1 MSRNKRLSCVG
12 AAIVAFGLG
21 QVTAQVRLVA
31 DLHLQSKIIRGEP
44 LSFHAVG
51 DEVWI
56 IVEDG
61 LWRTDGTAAGT
72 FEVARTQPTELA
84 SMPDGTVYFVMES
97 GGNGL
102 ELHFGRARSSALR
115 LFDIYRGSASS
126 SPREL
131 TRIGDGS
138 SAQPYRVVFSA
149 EDEVSGREL
158 WVCDGTTASLFH
170 DFEPGSRSGDPRHL
184 TSDELIFACTA
195 QDPLRQIFRTQW
207 ADSPRTWEAR
217 LAVADGM
224 RAEGGGALWFHE
236 NGAPGWWAEGQF
248 VPPVGAQW
256 WWQPE
261 FPTHLGGALAIGLP
275 TSSSPVFEL
284 GVLRLQKD
292 FQGWQFSYQAGLSG
306 LKPELRDA
314 ASTGALTCFAATD
327 ASRGTE
333 PWRINGS
340 SVARLSDIENG
351 SASSFPAG
359 FTAAGAAIYFTA
371 RRSDTGRE
379 LWKTDG
385 ATTTLVTDFNGPN
398 DGCRPMPGAAI
409 GSTLVFARAGKSGWL
424 YKSDGS
430 ATGTVPILPI
440 VNPAS
445 HPDDFEVAADRLF
458 FTASSSESARSLYVA
473 DGERVRWIR
482 SFASSAPPRYLCRV
496 GDKLLFNANGELWQ
510 VDDQGNSATQVS
522 SLDARF
528 LVRVGSRAV
537 CSVGSEVWLSDGS
550 TSLRVVDTQQ
560 TAASWRPF
568 FAPVGTSGSFVFAD
582 DTLWVSDGS
591 ALGTSEV
598 APVSDPAFMTALGA
612 QVVFAATTPEHG
624 RELWRT
630 DGTSAGTLLVADLA
644 SGSAS
649 SSPRGFAVLGDRVF
663 FFANGDELWLSDG
676 TASGTRLVKDLGVD
690 PVSLG
695 GLAPVGSRHVYFRA
709 STPSTGLELWRSDGT
724 SAGTSLVVQAHQGTF
739 DGFETPLSEVDR
751 YRWSMPAYRDELWFS
766 AAVTDGHFE
775 LYAFGNGATAWRG
788 APGCG
793 VLARTPS
800 LEASDPVLGQT
811 MTLACRNLRSGS
823 VGLLFLGFEGRTPLA
838 ADCDLWFEPL
848 RPTFL
853 LEGWLQ
859 TTGTSHTTSLVLPD
873 DAALIGWKL
882 TLQALFAPSDAVR
895 GFDASNAVHLVLGR

>member
-1 MSRNKRLSCVG
+1 
-12 AAIVAFGLG
+12 
-21 QVTAQVRLVA
+21 
-31 DLHLQSKIIRGEP
+31 
-44 LSFHAVG
+44 
-51 DEVWI
+51 
-56 IVEDG
+56 
-61 LWRTDGTAAGT
+61 
-72 FEVARTQPTELA
+72 
-84 SMPDGTVYFVMES
+84 
-97 GGNGL
+97 
-102 ELHFGRARSSALR
+102 
-115 LFDIYRGSASS
+115 
-126 SPREL
+126 
-131 TRIGDGS
+131 
-138 SAQPYRVVFSA
+138 
-149 EDEVSGREL
+149 
-158 WVCDGTTASLFH
+158 
-170 DFEPGSRSGDPRHL
+170 
-184 TSDELIFACTA
+184 
-195 QDPLRQIFRTQW
+195 
-207 ADSPRTWEAR
+207 
-217 LAVADGM
+217 
-224 RAEGGGALWFHE
+224 
-236 NGAPGWWAEGQF
+236 
-248 VPPVGAQW
+248 
-256 WWQPE
+256 
-261 FPTHLGGALAIGLP
+261 
-275 TSSSPVFEL
+275 
-284 GVLRLQKD
+284 
-292 FQGWQFSYQAGLSG
+292 
-306 LKPELRDA
+306 
-314 ASTGALTCFAATD
+314 
-327 ASRGTE
+327 
-333 PWRINGS
+333 
-340 SVARLSDIENG
+340 
-351 SASSFPAG
+351 
-359 FTAAGAAIYFTA
+359 
-371 RRSDTGRE
+371 
-379 LWKTDG
+379 
-385 ATTTLVTDFNGPN
+385 
-398 DGCRPMPGAAI
+398 
-409 GSTLVFARAGKSGWL
+409 
-424 YKSDGS
+424 
-430 ATGTVPILPI
+430 
-440 VNPAS
+440 
-445 HPDDFEVAADRLF
+445 
-458 FTASSSESARSLYVA
+458 
-473 DGERVRWIR
+473 
-482 SFASSAPPRYLCRV
+482 
-496 GDKLLFNANGELWQ
+496 
-510 VDDQGNSATQVS
+510 
-522 SLDARF
+522 
-528 LVRVGSRAV
+528 
-537 CSVGSEVWLSDGS
+537 SEVWLSDGS

-724 SAGTSLVVQAHQGTF
+724 SAGTSLVAEAAQGTR

-766 AAVTDGHFE
+766 AAVTDGDFE

-895 GFDASNAVHLVLGR
+895 GFDASNAVDLVLGR